1 MKRIFA
7 LVIVLLTAGCST
19 PEYRNARNSCYYD
32 ALQQYPI
39 YNVAS
44 VVTLTRTVQVPTG
57 QTNCTTRYTLMGTAE
72 TQCTQVMRTEY
83 VPYQQS
89 VVSDANANIRESVI
103 NNCAAAICNRAY
115 GNTNCKTK

>member
-32 ALQQYPI
+32 ALQQYPVNNI
-39 YNVAS
+39 TS
-44 VVTLTRTVQVPTG
+44 VVTLTRPVQVPTG
-57 QTNCTTRYTLMGTAE
+57 QSECTSRVRGSRIDTE
-72 TQCTQVMRTEY
+72 CTQIMRTDY

-89 VVSDANANIRESVI
+89 VVSDSNANIRERVV
-103 NNCAAAICNRAY
+103 NVCAEAVCYRAY
-115 GNTNCKTK
+115 GNANCKTK

>member
-1 MKRIFA
+1 MTRIFA

-44 VVTLTRTVQVPTG
+44 VVTLTRPVQVPTG

-103 NNCAAAICNRAY
+103 NSCAAAICNRAY

>member
-19 PEYRNARNSCYYD
+19 PEFRNAKNSCYHD

-44 VVTLTRTVQVPTG
+44 VVTLTRPVQVPTG

-89 VVSDANANIRESVI
+89 VLTDANADSRERVVNS
-103 NNCAAAICNRAY
+103 CAAAICVRAY
-115 GNTNCKTK
+115 GNANCKTK

>member
-44 VVTLTRTVQVPTG
+44 VVTLTRPVQVPTG

-89 VVSDANANIRESVI
+89 VVSDANANIRESVV
-103 NNCAAAICNRAY
+103 NSCAAAICNRAY

>member
-32 ALQQYPI
+32 ALQQYPVNNI
-39 YNVAS
+39 S
-44 VVTLTRTVQVPTG
+44 SIVTLTRPVQVPTG
-57 QTNCTTRYTLMGTAE
+57 QTNCTSRVTGMGRIE
-72 TQCTQVMRTEY
+72 TECTQVMRTDY

-89 VVSDANANIRESVI
+89 VVSDANATIRERVVNS
-103 NNCAAAICNRAY
+103 CAAAICNRAY